1 MRSSQVMYI
10 PVMLVVGDLREINSR
25 RLKMTQKADVI
36 EYLQR
41 HGSITRIDA
50 IYELGIIELPAR
62 IVELERE
69 GFVIPRK
76 NYTGL
81 AKNGRKFT
89 STRYYTPTR
98 WA

>member
-1 MRSSQVMYI
+1 MS
-10 PVMLVVGDLREINSR
+10 
-25 RLKMTQKADVI
+25 QKADVI
-36 EYLQR
+36 EYLKA

-76 NYTGL
+76 SYTGH
-81 AKNGRKFT
+81 ARNGRRYT
-89 STRYYTPTR
+89 STRYYAPTV